1 MHTREYG
8 SVYCFIHF
16 YKRKLNL
23 HLLRITF
30 FVECL
35 KLRLELR
42 TAKSI
47 FETDNIP
54 IVSQKD
60 PLTAKIIRNAHLAN
74 KDGPGVVHN
83 IAKTTQAISV
93 RSMGLR
99 IARVNNL
106 SKNNLSRRLF
116 SLNQKTMLIRK
127 GEKIFYIFTYVIIFW
142 VLSLYHFPFGSG
154 QPYF

>member
-1 MHTREYG
+1 M
-8 SVYCFIHF
+8 
-16 YKRKLNL
+16 
-23 HLLRITF
+23 
-30 FVECL
+30 ECL